1 MRITFKVHNDVVQG
15 FKYCSVVK
23 RAGFVVEKSEEK
35 IGTFAPVPIKE
46 YVATLE
52 PEETPGGMLMRG
64 EYKGKSMLID
74 NDGIVHMQFD
84 YTFNIK
90 KTWD

>member
-1 MRITFKVHNDVVQG
+1 M
-15 FKYCSVVK
+15 VK

-35 IGTFAPVPIKE
+35 LGSFAPVPTKE
-46 YVATLE
+46 YVVSLE
-52 PEETPGGMLMRG
+52 PEETPGGMLVRG

>member
-35 IGTFAPVPIKE
+35 IGTFAPVPTKE

>member
-1 MRITFKVHNDVVQG
+1 MRITFKVHNDLVQG

-23 RAGFVVEKSEEK
+23 RAGFVVEKSEEM
-35 IGTFAPVPIKE
+35 IGTFAPVPTKE
-46 YVATLE
+46 YMATLE

-74 NDGIVHMQFD
+74 NDGNVHMQFD

>member
-35 IGTFAPVPIKE
+35 IGTFAPVPTKE
-46 YVATLE
+46 YKATLE
-52 PEETPGGMLMRG
+52 PEETPGGMLVRG

>member
-1 MRITFKVHNDVVQG
+1 MRITFKVHNDIVQG

-35 IGTFAPVPIKE
+35 IGTFAPVPKKE

-52 PEETPGGMLMRG
+52 PEETPGGMLVRG

-90 KTWD
+90 KTWE

>member
-1 MRITFKVHNDVVQG
+1 MRITFKVHNDLVQG

-23 RAGFVVEKSEEK
+23 RAGFVVEKSEEM
-35 IGTFAPVPIKE
+35 IGTFAPVPTKE
-46 YVATLE
+46 YIATLE

-74 NDGIVHMQFD
+74 NDGNVHMQFD

>member
-35 IGTFAPVPIKE
+35 IGTFAPVPTKE

-52 PEETPGGMLMRG
+52 PEETPGGMLVRG

>member
-1 MRITFKVHNDVVQG
+1 MRITFKVHNDLVQG

-23 RAGFVVEKSEEK
+23 RAGFVVEKSEEM
-35 IGTFAPVPIKE
+35 IGTFAPVPTKE
-46 YVATLE
+46 YIATLE

-74 NDGIVHMQFD
+74 IDGNVHMQFD

>member
-35 IGTFAPVPIKE
+35 LGSFAPVPTKE
-46 YVATLE
+46 YVASLE